1 MTLIYNYDSL
11 KKKNPNT
18 FYCIKK
24 VLLTNIIIRNGVVMH
39 LKSTGVIR
47 RIDELG
53 RIVIPKEIRRNLGI
67 RDGENIEIYIEDE
80 EILLKKYNRMS
91 NFSDLAKNLCEIIY
105 NDFNYKMMISDR
117 EKIIASN
124 TENYNLINKE
134 LNKECL
140 KIIEER
146 EIQKLE
152 NTKLKIEDKE
162 LEGNF
167 ILIPIISVNESLGLI
182 IIYSNNKITELEES
196 IGKLVASIFSRKLDI

>member
-1 MTLIYNYDSL
+1 
-11 KKKNPNT
+11 
-18 FYCIKK
+18 
-24 VLLTNIIIRNGVVMH
+24 MH

-67 RDGENIEIYIEDE
+67 RDGENIEIYIEDD

-91 NFSDLAKNLCEIIY
+91 NFFDLAKNLCEIIY
-105 NDFNYKMMISDR
+105 NDFNYKIMISDR

-124 TENYNLINKE
+124 IENYNLINKE

-152 NTKLKIEDKE
+152 NTRLKLEDKE
-162 LEGNF
+162 LGGNF
-167 ILIPIISVNESLGLI
+167 LLIPIISINESLGLI
-182 IIYSNNKITELEES
+182 IIYSNNKITELEEN

>member
-1 MTLIYNYDSL
+1 
-11 KKKNPNT
+11 
-18 FYCIKK
+18 
-24 VLLTNIIIRNGVVMH
+24 MH

-67 RDGENIEIYIEDE
+67 RDGENIEIYIEDD

-105 NDFNYKMMISDR
+105 NDFNYKIMISDR

-167 ILIPIISVNESLGLI
+167 LLIPIISINESLGLI
-182 IIYSNNKITELEES
+182 IIYSNNKITELEEN